1 MSKISSILK
10 RKGSNAISVLPD
22 TSVLDSL
29 KVMAENNIGSVV
41 IMEND
46 IFLGILTERDYSRK
60 VILKGKNSVD
70 TKVKDIM
77 TTEFPN
83 LNYKD
88 SVEHCME
95 LMTQTNLR
103 YLPVYKDKQFA
114 GIISISDVIK
124 ETILVQQ
131 ETINHLDN
139 YINSK

>member
-10 RKGSNAISVLPD
+10 RKGSDAISVSPD

-41 IMEND
+41 IMENE

-83 LNYKD
+83 LSSKD

-103 YLPVYKDKQFA
+103 YLPVYKDNKFA

>member
-1 MSKISSILK
+1 MNKISNILK
-10 RKGSNAISVLPD
+10 RKGSNTISVLPD
-22 TSVLDSL
+22 TSVLDTL

-41 IMEND
+41 IMESGK
-46 IFLGILTERDYSRK
+46 FLGIITERDYSRK
-60 VILKGKNSVD
+60 VILKGKSSVD

-83 LNYKD
+83 LSPKD

-103 YLPVYKDKQFA
+103 YLPVFSVKHFA
-114 GIISISDVIK
+114 GIISMSDVIK

-131 ETINHLDN
+131 ETIAHLDD

>member
-10 RKGSNAISVLPD
+10 RKGSNAISVSPD

-41 IMEND
+41 IMENE

-77 TTEFPN
+77 TTEFPI

-131 ETINHLDN
+131 ETIAHLDN

>member
-1 MSKISSILK
+1 MNKISSILK

-22 TSVLDSL
+22 TSVLDTL

-41 IMEND
+41 IMESGK
-46 IFLGILTERDYSRK
+46 FLGIITERDYSRK
-60 VILKGKNSVD
+60 VILKGKSSVD

-83 LNYKD
+83 LSPKD

-103 YLPVYKDKQFA
+103 YLPVFSDKQFA
-114 GIISISDVIK
+114 GIISMSDVIK

-131 ETINHLDN
+131 ETIAHLDD